1 MKLAD
6 NNGND
11 STNEN
16 VHNYL
21 VQSYARGGIVHIVLL
36 IFLNLFVLLY
46 WKRNYG
52 NYKILQYMLP
62 ILLVS
67 MFDPSMES
75 VRFPIIYYTF
85 LGYFLKTGLKQETN
99 N

>member
-36 IFLNLFVLLY
+36 IFLIYLF
-46 WKRNYG
+46 
-52 NYKILQYMLP
+52 
-62 ILLVS
+62 
-67 MFDPSMES
+67 
-75 VRFPIIYYTF
+75 
-85 LGYFLKTGLKQETN
+85 YFIGKEITKL
-99 N
+99 